1 MTLGLIDI
9 ESGNL
14 KSLESAIIKSN
25 IKYKICR
32 KQEDFQGVTKIILP
46 GVGAFPDFMDRLKKK
61 NLLKK
66 IIEKCHN
73 QVPFLGICAGYQ
85 IIFKESYEH
94 GYHGGLGLIDGSF
107 KKFNNKFDKIKVP
120 HVGWNN
126 CNIIKKSP
134 LFDGIKNNSDFY
146 FDHSYFLE
154 TYNEATVT
162 TTTEYHFDF
171 VSSINFKNIYGVQFH
186 PEKSQE
192 NGLRCLKNFSEIC

>member
-1 MTLGLIDI
+1 M
-9 ESGNL
+9 
-14 KSLESAIIKSN
+14 
-25 IKYKICR
+25 
-32 KQEDFQGVTKIILP
+32 
-46 GVGAFPDFMDRLKKK
+46 
-61 NLLKK
+61 
-66 IIEKCHN
+66 
-73 QVPFLGICAGYQ
+73 
-85 IIFKESYEH
+85 
-94 GYHGGLGLIDGSF
+94 IDGSF
-107 KKFNNKFDKIKVP
+107 KKFNNKFDEIKVP